1 MALYGLEGGVAYGV
15 GSVLTKDDQNAK
27 TLLGDNLD
35 LLKSTKVTDTKGL
48 IAEAVK
54 IPVEGGEIPAYAAQ
68 PEKGENFPIV
78 LVIQEIFGVHEHIQD
93 VVRRFA
99 KLGYLAMPA
108 AG

>member
-1 MALYGLEGGVAYGV
+1 MAERKRSVDAY
-15 GSVLTKDDQNAK
+15 
-27 TLLGDNLD
+27 
-35 LLKSTKVTDTKGL
+35 
-48 IAEAVK
+48 
-54 IPVEGGEIPAYAAQ
+54 
-68 PEKGENFPIV
+68 KGENFPIV